1 MFENIIG
8 HDRVKA
14 QLQHDLEKGNLHQS
28 YVLSGPE
35 HVGKMSLLRE
45 LMSQSRSGQ
54 AFDPESSFG
63 KMVLEGRGSGLMSF
77 LDDGSTLKVEQMR
90 SLQDFISR
98 RGADDQFTFCV
109 IEHVERM
116 TISASNAFLKMLEEP
131 SERFV
136 FLMTTREEH
145 ALLLTIRSRVQIFRC
160 QVPSSSLTQRF
171 LEKSISNPLELEEL
185 MRLSLGRVGW
195 ALRLHADEELLK
207 RARELYDYA
216 RLIFENDLV
225 DRFQIADH
233 MSNKDVSQVELQQF
247 LSYLTV
253 KLRDEGVS
261 RVLKPLEK
269 VQELQ
274 RAFRNTQI
282 NKRLALE
289 SLFLEI
295 MPT

>member
-1 MFENIIG
+1 MFEQIIG
-8 HDRVKA
+8 HDRVK
-14 QLQHDLEKGNLHQS
+14 LQFQKDIENGQLHQS
-28 YVLSGPE
+28 YLLAGPE
-35 HVGKMSLLRE
+35 HIGKMGLIRDV
-45 LMSQSRSGQ
+45 MSQVRD
-54 AFDPESSFG
+54 AHDFDAESPFG
-63 KMVLEGRGSGLMSF
+63 KMIVSGKGSGLMSF

-90 SLQDFISR
+90 SLQEFVSR
-98 RGADDQFTFCV
+98 RTAGDDYTFCV

-145 ALLLTIRSRVQIFRC
+145 ALLPTIRSRVQIYRC
-160 QVPSSSLTQRF
+160 SVPSVSLTQQF
-171 LEKSISNPLELEEL
+171 LEREIHNPLQVEEL

-195 ALRLHADEELLK
+195 ALRLHADEALLI

-233 MSNKDVSQVELQQF
+233 MSNKDISSQELQQF
-247 LSYLTV
+247 LAYLTV
-253 KLRDEGVS
+253 KLCDEGVS
-261 RVLKPLEK
+261 RVIKPLER
-269 VQELQ
+269 VQELR

-289 SLFLEI
+289 SLFLDI
-295 MPT
+295 MTA